1 VQVTDVN
8 KVAGAT
14 AKTLVANLND
24 ALVKVGPI
32 SISVD
37 AGPNGKNGTWSG
49 GGHPQDFYYYAGGL
63 YYNDKVCFITNFSA
77 LINLVTPLT
86 SLNDLLTPLNNLL
99 TVLRGGE

>member
-1 VQVTDVN
+1 MYPYLNKSPTNVQVTDVN

-14 AKTLVANLND
+14 AKMLVANLND

-63 YYNDKVCFITNFSA
+63 YYNDKVC
-77 LINLVTPLT
+77 L
-86 SLNDLLTPLNNLL
+86 
-99 TVLRGGE
+99 